1 MTVLAIIFVIVPLV
15 IGVGN
20 HIALTRKEA
29 NIEIEIEIEGA
40 LQGPALA
47 QVHEKY
53 QTKKSINA
61 ALALS
66 FIAFP
71 VIFLLQPLTK

>member
-1 MTVLAIIFVIVPLV
+1 MTVLAIIFVIVPLM

-20 HIALTRKEA
+20 HIVLTRTEA
-29 NIEIEIEIEGA
+29 NIEIEGA

-61 ALALS
+61 AFALS

-71 VIFLLQPLTK
+71 IIFLLQPLTK

>member
-20 HIALTRKEA
+20 HIVLSRKEA
-29 NIEIEIEIEGA
+29 NIEIEGA
-40 LQGPALA
+40 LQGLALA

-71 VIFLLQPLTK
+71 IIFLLQPLTK

>member
-29 NIEIEIEIEGA
+29 NIEIEIEGA

>member
-1 MTVLAIIFVIVPLV
+1 MTVLAIIFVIVPLM

-20 HIALTRKEA
+20 HIVLTRKEA
-29 NIEIEIEIEGA
+29 NVEIEGT

-47 QVHEKY
+47 QVHERY

>member
-1 MTVLAIIFVIVPLV
+1 MTVLAIIFVIVPLM

-29 NIEIEIEIEGA
+29 NIEIEGVH
-40 LQGPALA
+40 QGPALA

-71 VIFLLQPLTK
+71 IIFLLQPLTK

>member
-1 MTVLAIIFVIVPLV
+1 MTVLAIVFVIVPLV

-20 HIALTRKEA
+20 HIVLTRKEA
-29 NIEIEIEIEGA
+29 DIEIEGA

-61 ALALS
+61 ALALA

>member
-1 MTVLAIIFVIVPLV
+1 MTVLAIIFVIVPLM

-29 NIEIEIEIEGA
+29 NIEIEGA
-40 LQGPALA
+40 LQGSALA